1 MLFLFDD
8 LVNKDKKMGVHL
20 TGDEENRRKD
30 EIIFSR
36 KDGLGKALS
45 SMYYQANSALKE
57 HGSNVLFIS
66 FGLLKWKDENA
77 KTVETQL
84 FFVPVTLSRKMYDDF
99 TLESTEGDIFFNPVL
114 REKLE
119 QFGIKFD
126 FAFDDN
132 LNLSE
137 AMRNFKLTVKDT
149 RWSVTRNSYLGV
161 VSFTNNNIYN
171 DIKKNHDAIKKND
184 LTRALAG
191 DFEVIKKLNERMPK
205 TVDYSIDTVMDA
217 DSSQISAVYAA
228 RSGAS
233 FISILFLS

>member
-1 MLFLFDD
+1 MDINIDESITKWEKDVIDTSKNNRLLYFNSDSFLKITTPSMLFLFDD

-99 TLESTEGDIFFNPVL
+99 TLFPG
-114 REKLE
+114 
-119 QFGIKFD
+119 G
-126 FAFDDN
+126 
-132 LNLSE
+132 
-137 AMRNFKLTVKDT
+137 
-149 RWSVTRNSYLGV
+149 
-161 VSFTNNNIYN
+161 
-171 DIKKNHDAIKKND
+171 H
-184 LTRALAG
+184 
-191 DFEVIKKLNERMPK
+191 
-205 TVDYSIDTVMDA
+205 
-217 DSSQISAVYAA
+217 
-228 RSGAS
+228 
-233 FISILFLS
+233 